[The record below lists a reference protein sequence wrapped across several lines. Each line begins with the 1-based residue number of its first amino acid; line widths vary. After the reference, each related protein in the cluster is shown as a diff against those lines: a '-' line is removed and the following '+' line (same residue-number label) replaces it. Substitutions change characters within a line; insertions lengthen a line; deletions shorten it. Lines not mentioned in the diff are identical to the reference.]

1 MAAIKLTR
9 PVVGRLPPA
18 PGPGPVYYF
27 DQVLKGFAVRVSPN
41 GVKAFLVQGRVGGRL
56 QRIALG
62 RFPTISPEDARKRAS
77 AILNN
82 MAEGKSP
89 ERARDKLTTGEAL
102 DQWLAVHVEHKLKPR
117 TAEDYRRIVWQ
128 TLRPLFGDRPI
139 AEIERADLAK
149 LHHDKSATPRRANY
163 ILATARSFFSFC
175 EDQGYRPENSN
186 PGKRIKH
193 YPENRRERFLSA
205 DELARASAA
214 IDAAERGG
222 VVSIFAAA
230 GLRLCI
236 LTGARQ
242 GEIRNLTWREVDLE
256 RRLLLLED
264 SKTGRRPIFLNEP
277 AVAVLE
283 SLPRVTGNP
292 HVIVGVKEGEPYK
305 NLTRAWSKVRSRA
318 GLGDVRLH
326 DLRHTYASF
335 GASESLS
342 LPILGRLLGHR
353 VPATTARYAHLAN
366 DPVRAAGEKIGAR
379 LAEIMAGKP
388 ASGGGGDGEA

>member
-1 MAAIKLTR
+1 MSAIKLTR
-9 PVVGRLPPA
+9 TVVGRLPPA

-41 GVKAFLVQGRVGGRL
+41 GVKAYLVQGRVGGKLR
-56 QRIALG
+56 RIPLG
-62 RFPTISPEDARKRAS
+62 RYPTVSPEDARKRAG

-89 ERARDKLTTGEAL
+89 ERARDKVTAGEAL
-102 DQWLAVHVEHKLKPR
+102 DQWLAVHVAHKLKPR
-117 TAEDYRRIVWQ
+117 TAEDYRRIVEQ

-139 AEIERADLAK
+139 AEIERADMAK
-149 LHHDKSATPRRANY
+149 LHHDKSGTPRRANY

-214 IDAAERGG
+214 IDAAERAG

-256 RRLLLLED
+256 RRMLLLED

-277 AVAVLE
+277 AIAVLE
-283 SLPRVTGNP
+283 ALPHVAGNP
-292 HVIVGVKEGEPYK
+292 HVIVGDKAGEPYQ
-305 NLTRAWSKVRSRA
+305 NLTRAWIKVRGGA
-318 GLGDVRLH
+318 GLADVRLH

-379 LAEIMAGKP
+379 LAEIMTGKP
-388 ASGGGGDGEA
+388 ASGGGSDGEA

>member
-1 MAAIKLTR
+1 MAGVKLTR
-9 PVVGRLPPA
+9 TVVGRLPPA

-27 DQVLKGFAVRVSPN
+27 DQMLKGFAVRVSPT
-41 GVKAFLVQGRVGGRL
+41 GVKAFLVQGRVNGKL
-56 QRIALG
+56 QRIPLG
-62 RFPTISPEDARKRAS
+62 RFPNVSPEKARERAG
-77 AILNN
+77 AILNS
-82 MAEGKSP
+82 MAEGKPP
-89 ERARDKLTTGEAL
+89 ERVRDKVSTGEAL
-102 DQWLAVHVEHKLKPR
+102 DQWLAVHVAHKLKPR
-117 TAEDYRRIVWQ
+117 TAEDYRRIVEQ
-128 TLRPLFGDRPI
+128 TLRPLLGARPV

-175 EDQGYRPENSN
+175 EDHGYRPENSN
-186 PGKRIKH
+186 PAKRIRH

-205 DELARASAA
+205 DELARAAGA
-214 IDAAERGG
+214 IDAAERAG

-256 RRLLLLED
+256 RRMLLLED

-277 AVAVLE
+277 AMAVLA
-283 SLPRVTGNP
+283 SLPRVESNP
-292 HVIVGVKEGEPYK
+292 HVIVGDKRGEPYQ
-305 NLTRAWSKVRSRA
+305 NLTRAWIKVRGSA
-318 GLGDVRLH
+318 GLADVRLH
-326 DLRHTYASF
+326 DLRHTFASF

-366 DPVRAAGEKIGAR
+366 DPVRAANEKIGAR
-379 LAEIMAGKP
+379 LAEIMTGKP
-388 ASGGGGDGEA
+388 ADAGGADGEA